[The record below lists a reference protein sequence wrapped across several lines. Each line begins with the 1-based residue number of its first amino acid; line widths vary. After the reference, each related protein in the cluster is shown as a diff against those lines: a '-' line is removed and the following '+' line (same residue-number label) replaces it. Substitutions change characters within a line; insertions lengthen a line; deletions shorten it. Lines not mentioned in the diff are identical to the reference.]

1 MDVAQ
6 CDAPAAQRTTLADS
20 IGVRAD
26 ACGHGK
32 LGGLLSG
39 KLGDN
44 RFLVRS
50 VPSPCSPCSSSPD
63 APRAG
68 HVAVSPAHPALGR
81 PPLPERAWLL
91 PGGAGSTQ
99 AASNQPTDGRHD
111 CMCAR
116 RYLMRRTGAAF
127 VMTRSASAGSS
138 QDRCALGSARHQ

>member
-1 MDVAQ
+1 MPPPLSALRLRIPSVSERTR
-6 CDAPAAQRTTLADS
+6 AATGSWAACSAASSETIASWYEAFRR
-20 IGVRAD
+20 RA
-26 ACGHGK
+26 ARG
-32 LGGLLSG
+32 
-39 KLGDN
+39 
-44 RFLVRS
+44 
-50 VPSPCSPCSSSPD
+50 SSSPD

-138 QDRCALGSARHQ
+138 QDRCASGSAHHQ

>member
-50 VPSPCSPCSSSPD
+50 SVQPVAVRHLMPH
-63 APRAG
+63 AR
-68 HVAVSPAHPALGR
+68 AVSPYRPRILRSGAHLCPSAPGCFREAPVQLKPRAISQLTVVMIACARAGI
-81 PPLPERAWLL
+81 LCEERAQRL
-91 PGGAGSTQ
+91 S
-99 AASNQPTDGRHD
+99 
-111 CMCAR
+111 
-116 RYLMRRTGAAF
+116 
-127 VMTRSASAGSS
+127 
-138 QDRCALGSARHQ
+138 